1 MSIASTAPAAPP
13 TDALTRDSEL
23 LSEVLHEVLVEQG
36 GEAFARTVRRLH
48 GNAGALRDGEPGAGL
63 ALENLIRELPRDEV
77 EPCIRACALQL
88 QLANIA
94 EERERVRRRRHY
106 DATGVRQ
113 RESLMEAA
121 DLLRDEGADL
131 AAALRSLHVELV
143 LTAHPTEATRRSVL
157 DHQLRVAKLLDGL
170 DDPRIGRSRRR
181 ALLSD
186 LREALT
192 VWWQTDEVRRVR
204 PMVEDEVRRNLF
216 FFEATLHDAVPEVLE
231 ELERCFEVHVD
242 GRELSFGSWAGS
254 DMDGH
259 PEVGAETL
267 ARTLTLHRQ
276 TALRLLRAKV
286 DRLAQHF
293 SHSARRVPVSPA
305 LEASLEHDAVELPSA
320 RVLRRVNREFE
331 PLRTKLGFITHRLAN
346 MLDPLAREPGYGD
359 PEELRDD
366 LWLVLQ
372 SAGSAHVAH
381 AGLRRL
387 LWQIDVFGFHV
398 ASLDVRQSASVVQEA
413 VATLLPG
420 YRDADERVRLLA
432 EAIGEQRRGLVR
444 RPEGEAGELLR
455 VLDTVSLA
463 REAYGKRAV
472 PVMVLSMS
480 QAPSDVLAALW
491 LTRRARA
498 KLRLA
503 PLFETLADL
512 DRAPETMATLY
523 DTAVYRDALRD
534 HGDRQLIMLGYSD
547 SGKDSGFVSSQWAL
561 HVAQERLAAQAAEA
575 GLELEL
581 FHGRGGSPSR
591 GGGRTHRAIL
601 AQPRGSLNGRI
612 RITEQGETVSARYGD
627 PELAVRSLEQTLSA
641 VMLASAREQ
650 PPVPTEWRAEM
661 ERMSE
666 RSRERYRALVYDDP
680 AFARFFE
687 QVTPAAE
694 LTSLNI
700 GSRPSKRASGG
711 IEALRAIPWV
721 FAWTQNRLLLP
732 SWYGAGAA
740 LAEGEL
746 ERQRA
751 MAAGWPFFGSLL
763 STLDMALYK
772 TDLGVAERYLRLVDP
787 ELRERFWP
795 GIAREHD
802 LVVGR
807 LLEITEASSLLGDA
821 PALQRRLSHRNPWID
836 PLSHLQVELLARSR
850 AGRAEAREPL
860 LATITGIAAG
870 MRNTG

>member
-106 DATGVRQ
+106 DATGTRQ

-121 DLLRDEGADL
+121 DLLREAGADL
-131 AAALRSLHVELV
+131 PAAVRSLHLELV

-157 DHQLRVAKLLDGL
+157 DHQLRVARRLDAL

-181 ALLSD
+181 VLLSE
-186 LREALT
+186 LRETLT
-192 VWWQTDEVRRVR
+192 LWWQTDEVRRVR

-216 FFEATLHDAVPEVLE
+216 FFEATLFDAVPEVLE
-231 ELERCFEVHVD
+231 ELERTFDVRAD
-242 GRELSFGSWAGS
+242 GREIGFGSWAGS

-259 PEVGAETL
+259 PDVGAETL
-267 ARTLTLHRQ
+267 ARTLALHRR
-276 TALRLLRAKV
+276 TALALLRARV
-286 DRLAQHF
+286 DRLAQAF
-293 SHSARRVPVSPA
+293 SHSSRRTTVSPA
-305 LEASLEHDAVELPSA
+305 LEASLERDAAELPSA
-320 RVLRRVNREFE
+320 RVLRRANREFE
-331 PLRTKLGFITHRLAN
+331 PLRSKLGFITHRLGN
-346 MLDPLAREPGYGD
+346 MLDPLAREPGYAG

-366 LWLVLQ
+366 LWLVLD
-372 SAGSAHVAH
+372 SVGSAHVAH
-381 AGLRRL
+381 GTLRRL
-387 LWQIDVFGFHV
+387 LWQVDVFGFHI

-413 VATLLPG
+413 AGTLLPG
-420 YRDADERVRLLA
+420 YAHADEGERLRLLE
-432 EAIGEQRRGLVR
+432 EAITEGRRGLTR
-444 RPEGEAGELLR
+444 RPTGPAGELLR
-455 VLDTVSLA
+455 VLDTVALA

-480 QAPSDVLAALW
+480 QSPSDVLAALW

-498 KLRLA
+498 QLRLA

-523 DTAVYRDALRD
+523 DTPVYRDALRG

-601 AQPRGSLNGRI
+601 AQPRGSIGGRI
-612 RITEQGETVSARYGD
+612 LITEQGEMVFKDTGN
-627 PELAVRSLEQTLSA
+627 
-641 VMLASAREQ
+641 
-650 PPVPTEWRAEM
+650 TE
-661 ERMSE
+661 
-666 RSRERYRALVYDDP
+666 
-680 AFARFFE
+680 
-687 QVTPAAE
+687 
-694 LTSLNI
+694 
-700 GSRPSKRASGG
+700 
-711 IEALRAIPWV
+711 
-721 FAWTQNRLLLP
+721 
-732 SWYGAGAA
+732 
-740 LAEGEL
+740 
-746 ERQRA
+746 
-751 MAAGWPFFGSLL
+751 
-763 STLDMALYK
+763 
-772 TDLGVAERYLRLVDP
+772 
-787 ELRERFWP
+787 
-795 GIAREHD
+795 
-802 LVVGR
+802 
-807 LLEITEASSLLGDA
+807 
-821 PALQRRLSHRNPWID
+821 
-836 PLSHLQVELLARSR
+836 
-850 AGRAEAREPL
+850 
-860 LATITGIAAG
+860 
-870 MRNTG
+870 